1 MKNLI
6 EDNITLRDNPDK
18 NSFLIYGQTGFVEI
32 YYSEIDKLI
41 CWLSWLQQEI
51 SQRDIVN
58 ENIIKETV
66 YTDNRHTYIY
76 TKNKKVTSFAT
87 GDDRA
92 GGLWDLEG
100 KDKLEDKKTRQW
112 LLECINKLPRKQY
125 LAFSDDVGKDFVE
138 FIDRVENKD
147 EE

>member
-1 MKNLI
+1 M
-6 EDNITLRDNPDK
+6 
-18 NSFLIYGQTGFVEI
+18 V
-32 YYSEIDKLI
+32 KLVLLKSTI
-41 CWLSWLQQEI
+41 
-51 SQRDIVN
+51 
-58 ENIIKETV
+58 
-66 YTDNRHTYIY
+66 DNRHTYIY

-100 KDKLEDKKTRQW
+100 KDKLEDKETRQW

-125 LAFSDDVGKDFVE
+125 MAFSNDVGKE
-138 FIDRVENKD
+138 FMNWIENED